1 MGITVTILSL
11 IIRLIG
17 FVFILRAW
25 FYASRIPPFNP
36 FSQTIYRFTD
46 WASLPMQRLIAP
58 RGQFD
63 WPSIIVVW
71 IAAFLYLLTLFNFQL
86 FNPLGQ
92 IIAALLTGV
101 EWWLNT
107 MFWAIIIQALLS
119 WINPAA
125 PIAPLLNALTAP
137 ILNPIRSR
145 MPSTGAIDFSP
156 LIVLIITQVLIVVI
170 NNINR
175 NILFSDLL
183 TF

>member
-1 MGITVTILSL
+1 MAITVTILSL

-86 FNPLGQ
+86 FNLLGQ
-92 IIAALLTGV
+92 IIAALLTAV
-101 EWWLNT
+101 KWWLNT
-107 MFWAIIIQALLS
+107 IVSALIIQALLS
-119 WINPAA
+119 WID
-125 PIAPLLNALTAP
+125 
-137 ILNPIRSR
+137 RKSV
-145 MPSTGAIDFSP
+145 
-156 LIVLIITQVLIVVI
+156 VL
-170 NNINR
+170 
-175 NILFSDLL
+175 
-183 TF
+183 